1 MTPRGC
7 SNNNSLQE
15 AEINISVSV
24 NRLKTP
30 ADRCFRLR
38 AHNWGMSGR
47 VLEYGG
53 RGVTR
58 FKQAGWLVTNIVVK
72 TETTSTKSTVPP
84 A

>member
-15 AEINISVSV
+15 AEINISVSA
-24 NRLKTP
+24 LKTP
-30 ADRCFRLR
+30 ADCCFRLG

-47 VLEYGG
+47 VLVYGG

-72 TETTSTKSTVPP
+72 TNTETTLTKSTV
-84 A
+84 